1 MYIPIPNQS
10 QSSLSPHIFSEVPL
24 KIPTHPPPV
33 ILSIPSATSQLTFE
47 VLVEAVPKAGRS
59 REGRGPQP
67 WQVLQDAAQAGG
79 TAEATALHQDLEVKK
94 QNGGGKMWKKMKKW
108 RVFVQVED
116 LIDLLE
122 EFVGNVSP
130 LLLGRWGWSHPFS
143 SGPGISS
150 TKCRT

>member
-1 MYIPIPNQS
+1 M
-10 QSSLSPHIFSEVPL
+10 
-24 KIPTHPPPV
+24 
-33 ILSIPSATSQLTFE
+33 
-47 VLVEAVPKAGRS
+47 EAVPKAGRS

-94 QNGGGKMWKKMKKW
+94 QNGGGKMWKKMKKNGD
-108 RVFVQVED
+108 FFLQVED
-116 LIDLLE
+116 LIDLWE